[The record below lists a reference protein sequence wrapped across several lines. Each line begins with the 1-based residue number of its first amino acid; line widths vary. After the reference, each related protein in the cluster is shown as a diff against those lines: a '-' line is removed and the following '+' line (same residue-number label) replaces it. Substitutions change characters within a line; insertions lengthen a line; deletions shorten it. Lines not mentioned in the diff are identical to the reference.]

1 MIAPSQA
8 PPYEPTGP
16 VARSFHRS
24 SAFVRGLMGPVGS
37 SKSSACWMELV
48 SRAFEQ
54 KPNASGV
61 RRTKTGVIR
70 NTYPELKSTTIK
82 TVLEWAPW
90 LEMRWDSPI
99 TGRFRHAL
107 PDGTSIDWEVVF
119 IALERPEEVDKIG
132 SLELTNGWI
141 NEVREVAKSIADKL
155 TERVGRFP
163 PKWDGGAT
171 WSGVVMDTN
180 PPDDDHWYY
189 RLAERADPELLAQ
202 TEAAEEKLRAMGELA
217 AGQHLFEFF
226 RQPGGLVRIGEQYE
240 PNPDAENILNLN
252 GGYAYYLRQVA
263 GKRRE
268 WVNAQILGQY
278 ATTVDGKPV
287 YPEYAD
293 ATHTRPTP
301 VLPRIPIICGWDY
314 ARSPACAFVQVS
326 PRGQLRVIDELWAD
340 DMGLEAFAEDVVKPH
355 IGMAYRDHE
364 IVSWGDPSGV
374 ARESDE
380 KNAFDVL
387 AAAGITC
394 LPALTNKPQGRQ
406 EAVRHFLGRM
416 LDGQPGLSVDP
427 KCVRVRKGFI
437 GRYFFKRVQVA
448 GEMYKDMPEKN
459 EYSHIHDAL
468 QYACLAARLE
478 YIGGASF
485 KKKLAYPDLGISS
498 TRRAA

>member
-1 MIAPSQA
+1 MNLAPVQA
-8 PPYEPTGP
+8 PPYVPAGP
-16 VARSFHRS
+16 VARAFHRS

-48 SRAFEQ
+48 TRAFEQ
-54 KPNASGV
+54 KPNSQGV
-61 RRTKTGVIR
+61 RRTRTGVVR

-82 TVLEWAPW
+82 TVLEWSPW

-99 TGRFRHAL
+99 TGRFRYPM

-132 SLELTNGWI
+132 SLELTNGWV
-141 NEVREVAKSIADKL
+141 NEVREVAKSIVDKL
-155 TERVGRFP
+155 TERVNRFP
-163 PKWDGGAT
+163 AKWDGGAT
-171 WSGVVMDTN
+171 WSGVVLDTN

-202 TEAAEEKLRAMGELA
+202 TSAAEAKLREIGELA
-217 AGQHLFEFF
+217 AGQSLFEFF
-226 RQPGGLVRIGEQYE
+226 RQPGGLVRIGESYE
-240 PNPDAENILNLN
+240 PNPDAENIGNLN
-252 GGYAYYLRQVA
+252 GGYAYYLKQVA

-278 ATTVDGKPV
+278 ATTSDGKPV

-293 ATHTRPTP
+293 AVHTRKTD
-301 VLPRIPIICGWDY
+301 VLPKVPIILGWDY
-314 ARSPACAFVQVS
+314 GRSPACSFVQVS
-326 PRGQLRVIDELWAD
+326 PRGQLRVFDELWAD
-340 DMGLEAFAEDVVKPH
+340 DMGLEAFAVDVVKPH
-355 IGMAYRDHE
+355 LATKYADYE
-364 IVSWGDPSGV
+364 ILSWGDPSGV

-387 AAAGITC
+387 TECGITC
-394 LPALTNKPQGRQ
+394 VPAATNKPLGRQ
-406 EAVRHFLGRM
+406 EAVKHFLGRM
-416 LDGQPGLSVDP
+416 LDGQPGLVVDP
-427 KCVRVRKGFI
+427 RCVRTRKGFI
-437 GRYFFKRVQVA
+437 GRYFYKRVQVA

-478 YIGGASF
+478 NVGGAKF
-485 KKKLAYPDLGISS
+485 KAKLNYPDLGVA
-498 TRRAA
+498 RKKVA